1 MGLKLVKTALI
12 ALLSLA
18 IGYAAALGI
27 GLAAFEAFGVS
38 QREGANAM
46 ALAFVICPLIAVL
59 TSTVAAIVYWITS
72 GRPGATMS
80 PLTGETPR
88 SKAMRF
94 FLVAVSAVV
103 GWLAGLLLQWVLA
116 GRSYETFLLALSVSL
131 APWIGMLVL
140 GCATTWLTRRHEG
153 PSRGTAQTLDRVE

>member
-1 MGLKLVKTALI
+1 MGLKLVKTALV
-12 ALLSLA
+12 ALLALA

-46 ALAFVICPLIAVL
+46 ALAFVICPLIAVI
-59 TSTVAAIVYWITS
+59 SSIVAAIAYWITS
-72 GRPGATMS
+72 DRPGTAMRPFAVGTR
-80 PLTGETPR
+80 R
-88 SKAMRF
+88 SKAVRF

-103 GWLAGLLLQWVLA
+103 GWLAGLLLQWLLA
-116 GRSYETFLLALSVSL
+116 GRSYETFVLALAVAL

-140 GCATTWLTRRHEG
+140 GCATTWLTRRQKG
-153 PSRGTAQTLDRVE
+153 PARP

>member
-12 ALLSLA
+12 ALLALA

-46 ALAFVICPLIAVL
+46 ALAFVICPLVAVL
-59 TSTVAAIVYWITS
+59 TSVVAAIVYWTTS
-72 GRPGATMS
+72 GRPDTATRPS
-80 PLTGETPR
+80 TAETPR
-88 SKAMRF
+88 SKAVRF
-94 FLVAVSAVV
+94 FLIAVSAVT

-116 GRSYETFLLALSVSL
+116 GRSYETFILALSVSL

-140 GCATTWLTRRHEG
+140 GCATTWLTRRQEG
-153 PSRGTAQTLDRVE
+153 PARP